1 MGCMPDV
8 QSNKPSVEICLD
20 KVCVNNAYKRICL
33 NVDGSDI
40 CLNAKIN
47 ACVNL
52 PRNQRG
58 IHVSRNIEAIVETL
72 GETKISGFKKL
83 EDALRNLVKAL
94 LDKHT
99 YATKASASLQ
109 ALYIYHY
116 KSFMGLDELPV
127 IFLIKDS
134 LWRNGKEEV
143 TIGVKAKG
151 MTVCPC
157 AQQVYAYMEK
167 LQSQLPHVPS
177 HSQRALASVFIVTKP
192 NNNIDLAKLTE
203 VVLNSFSAP
212 VLNYLKRDSEYKL
225 VKQAFENPKFV
236 EDVARD
242 LIFNVY
248 ETFNAELHDDDKIVV
263 KVVSYESI
271 HPFNL
276 YAFSLY
282 RVGELRKLLS
292 GQ

>member
-20 KVCVNNAYKRICL
+20 KVCVHNAYKRI
-33 NVDGSDI
+33 
-40 CLNAKIN
+40 
-47 ACVNL
+47 
-52 PRNQRG
+52 
-58 IHVSRNIEAIVETL
+58 
-72 GETKISGFKKL
+72 
-83 EDALRNLVKAL
+83 
-94 LDKHT
+94 
-99 YATKASASLQ
+99 
-109 ALYIYHY
+109 YIYHY